1 MAAVIGLVVRSDK
14 LKTMYPSKRSP
25 GTSSSSSTSSSFL
38 DIHSLMTLIMVGCTY
53 YCAVCMIVGNIITTV
68 TSYYNSSNTTGMG
81 DTSNNNIPDVVKS
94 GIVVSDGICMIFH
107 ITAQTFLIRSSSNR
121 CNNKLRQ
128 VFAFLILANFSIW
141 ILEVNQISV
150 KFDSTDGNINLDILP
165 ALFMSLNRFYSALMF
180 IHFWKSK

>member
-14 LKTMYPSKRSP
+14 LKTMYPSKRNP
-25 GTSSSSSTSSSFL
+25 GTSSSSSTSSFL
-38 DIHSLMTLIMVGCTY
+38 DIHSLVTLIMVGCTY
-53 YCAVCMIVGNIITTV
+53 YSAVCMIVGNIITTV

-81 DTSNNNIPDVVKS
+81 DTTNNIPDVVKS
-94 GIVVSDGICMIFH
+94 GIVVSDGVCMIFH

-121 CNNKLRQ
+121 RNNKLRQ
-128 VFAFLILANFSIW
+128 VFAFLILANFAIW

-150 KFDSTDGNINLDILP
+150 KFDTTDGNISLDILP
-165 ALFMSLNRFYSALMF
+165 PLFMSLNRFYSALLF